1 MTGITA
7 AVLGSPIA
15 HSLSP
20 VLHTAGYRALG
31 IAEASSYGRFEVT
44 EDQLAAFLAEHPEH
58 TGFSL
63 TMPLKT
69 ELVGLAA
76 DRSWHSDET
85 AAQTGAANTLIRYP
99 DGQRIANTDVIGIV
113 EAIAECQ
120 PAATDTAAILGS
132 GATAASAVAALH
144 RLGVAALDLYARRPE
159 RARGAADFASRL
171 GMQAAIHPL
180 ADYQPGQCPLTVS
193 TLPAGALSPE
203 SFSWPDSV
211 DAATVLLDVAYAA
224 GGYSVGAD
232 IAAHGGQAIAGERM
246 LIHQAV
252 EQQLLFAA
260 AAGFDAP
267 PQTWRPRLAAAMTEA
282 LRTAHT
288 AKGDR
293 R

>member
-1 MTGITA
+1 MTGIAA
-7 AVLGSPIA
+7 AVLGSPIG

-20 VLHTAGYRALG
+20 VLHIAGCRALG
-31 IAEASSYGRFEVT
+31 IAETSSYGRFEVT
-44 EDQLAAFLAEHPEH
+44 EDQLAGFLAEHLEH

-69 ELVGLAA
+69 ELVRLAA
-76 DRSWHSDET
+76 DHGWHSDAT
-85 AAQTGAANTLIRYP
+85 SAQTGAANTLVRHP

-144 RLGVAALDLYARRPE
+144 RLGITALDLYARRPE
-159 RARGAADFASRL
+159 RARGAADLASRL

-180 ADYQPGQCPLTVS
+180 ADYPPGQSPLTVS
-193 TLPAGALSPE
+193 TLPAGALSAE
-203 SFSWPDSV
+203 SFDWPDRL
-211 DAATVLLDVAYAA
+211 DMATVLLDVAYAA
-224 GGYSVGAD
+224 GGYSIGAD

-260 AAGFDAP
+260 AAGIDAP
-267 PQTWRPRLAAAMTEA
+267 PQSWRPRLAAAMTDA
-282 LRTAHT
+282 LTTAQA

-293 R
+293 P

>member
-44 EDQLAAFLAEHPEH
+44 DDQLAGFLAEHPGH

-69 ELVGLAA
+69 ELVRLAA
-76 DRSWHSDET
+76 ERGWHSDET
-85 AAQTGAANTLIRYP
+85 AAQTGAANTLIRHP
-99 DGQRIANTDVIGIV
+99 DGQQIANTDVIGIV

-120 PAATDTAAILGS
+120 PAAADTAAILGS

-144 RLGVAALDLYARRPE
+144 RLGVTAIDLYARRPE
-159 RARGAADFASRL
+159 RARGAADLASDL
-171 GMQAAIHPL
+171 GIQAAIHPL
-180 ADYQPGQCPLTVS
+180 ADYRPGQCLLTVS
-193 TLPAGALSPE
+193 TLPAGALSAE
-203 SFSWPDSV
+203 SFSWPDSL

-224 GGYSVGAD
+224 GGYSIGAD

-260 AAGFDAP
+260 AAGVEAP
-267 PQTWRPRLAAAMTEA
+267 AQTWRPRLAAAMTEA
-282 LRTAHT
+282 LTTAHT